1 MTTEE
6 TPAFAAVLK
15 RYRAASGLTHEQLAE
30 RAGLSVRG
38 ISDLERG
45 VRAQPRAYTVR
56 QLADALGLSPDDRI
70 TFETA
75 ARSEVPLP
83 RGQGPPPDGAILG
96 ALPEGELIARDEE
109 HD

>member
-56 QLADALGLSPDDRI
+56 QLADALSLSSGDRI
-70 TFETA
+70 TFEAA
-75 ARSEVPLP
+75 ARSETPLP
-83 RGQGPPPDGAILG
+83 RDRVLLPAGTIFG
-96 ALPEGELIARDEE
+96 ALPEGELIAREE
-109 HD
+109 